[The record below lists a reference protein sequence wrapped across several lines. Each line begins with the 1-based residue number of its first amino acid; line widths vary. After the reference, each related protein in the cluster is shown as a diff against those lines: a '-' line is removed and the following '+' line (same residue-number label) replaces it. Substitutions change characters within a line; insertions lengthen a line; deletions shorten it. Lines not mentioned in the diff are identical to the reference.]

1 MGVFTVD
8 IIHQFLVFWLIY
20 DGNDLIAFFQIVGTD
35 GFIDGSAAVQVIDD
49 KMPQLFLFF
58 SDNADPPF
66 YIVVKDKMVQDDA
79 VKIGSQYT

>member
-1 MGVFTVD
+1 MVMISLRFSR
-8 IIHQFLVFWLIY
+8 
-20 DGNDLIAFFQIVGTD
+20 IVGTD

-79 VKIGSQYT
+79 VKISSQYT